1 MVVSDLSSL
10 QNNNSIG
17 GLNTLDSVKNY
28 ILTSNFSMM
37 IFIVVFIVLCVFMY
51 YVVPYIYNKVLKN
64 D

>member
-28 ILTSNFSMM
+28 IITSNFSMM

>member
-28 ILTSNFSMM
+28 ITSNFSMM
-37 IFIVVFIVLCVFMY
+37 IFIVVFIILCVFMY